1 MTTTTSASH
10 AYIAHTK
17 IAATQAHGE
26 ITAYSACAKVMTLQA
41 EADAA
46 LYDAHI
52 EIATVQAEA
61 DIVPLGW
68 YTEITTVQAESYIA
82 EVCFRLAVLIRL
94 VKEHSHSFFVI
105 PVGQIDGKN
114 RIFTLPVDAIALD
127 VRLNGL
133 AIRYVPIPI
142 NATVFRRFQLEE
154 APQPGDYLWCE
165 VIRAEYK

>member
-26 ITAYSACAKVMTLQA
+26 IAAYNACTRVATMRA

-61 DIVPLGW
+61 DIVPLSR
-68 YTEITTVQAESYIA
+68 YTEIATIQPEAHVA
-82 EVCFRLAVLIRL
+82 EVCFRLAALIPL
-94 VKEHSHSFFVI
+94 VRGHSHSFFVI
-105 PVGQIDGKN
+105 PIGQIDGKN
-114 RIFTLPVDAIALD
+114 RVFTLPVDAIALD

-133 AIRYVPIPI
+133 AVRYVPIL
-142 NATVFRRFQLEE
+142 AKGGVFRRFRLEE
-154 APQPGDYLWCE
+154 APEPGDYLWCE
-165 VIRAEYK
+165 VIQPEYK